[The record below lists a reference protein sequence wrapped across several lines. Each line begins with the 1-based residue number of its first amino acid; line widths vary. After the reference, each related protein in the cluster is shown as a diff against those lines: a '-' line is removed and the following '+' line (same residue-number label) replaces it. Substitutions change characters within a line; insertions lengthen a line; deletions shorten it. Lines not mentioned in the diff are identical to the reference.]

1 MGYARKK
8 FDPKMSE
15 NTNPQGSVDTSV
27 RGAANAFMSFLEPQA
42 EEAQAQ
48 PETSEQPITELVGDP
63 EFEEQDV
70 SAEEA
75 VEQEEEVEEL
85 PRYRVKVSGEEV
97 EVTLDELLNGYS
109 RTADYQKITQSLAEQ
124 RKAVEAERVKIEEA
138 AKTRETYAQRLQV
151 IEQLLQQQNQGEDL
165 SSLKA
170 DDPIAYAV
178 AMAEKVEREKQLA
191 AVQAERQRVQQEQMT
206 YQQAQLQKH
215 IQGEQA
221 KLIEAIPEFKDDVKA
236 EIVRRDIRNYAKS
249 IGFTD
254 QELSQVY
261 DSRAVLALYKAA
273 QYDKLMANKGA
284 ATKKVA
290 VAPKTIRPGTSNPQS
305 SENEAVKKERA
316 RLRQSGN
323 KKDAAR
329 LFERFL

>member
-1 MGYARKK
+1 
-8 FDPKMSE
+8 MSE

-109 RTADYQKITQSLAEQ
+109 RTADYQKKTQSLAEQ

-138 AKTRETYAQRLQV
+138 AKTRETYSQRLQV

-165 SSLKA
+165 SALKTE
-170 DDPIAYAV
+170 DPIAYAV
-178 AMAEKVEREKQLA
+178 AMAEKVEREKQLQ
-191 AVQAERQRVQQEQMT
+191 AVQAERQRVQQEQAAH
-206 YQQAQLQKH
+206 QQALLQKH

-236 EIVRRDIRNYAKS
+236 EVVRRDIRNYAKS

>member
-1 MGYARKK
+1 
-8 FDPKMSE
+8 MSE

-42 EEAQAQ
+42 EEAKAQ
-48 PETSEQPITELVGDP
+48 PEASEQNIADLIGDP

-75 VEQEEEVEEL
+75 DGQEEEVEES

-109 RTADYQKITQSLAEQ
+109 RTADYQKKTQSLAEQ

-151 IEQLLQQQNQGEDL
+151 IEQLLQQQNQTEDL
-165 SSLKA
+165 YSLKTE
-170 DDPIAYAV
+170 DPIAYAI

-191 AVQAERQRVQQEQMT
+191 AVQAERQRVQQEQLSH
-206 YQQAQLQKH
+206 QQAQLQKH
-215 IQGEQA
+215 IQQEQA
-221 KLIEAIPEFKDDVKA
+221 KLVEAIPDFKDDVKA
-236 EIVRRDIRNYAKS
+236 EVIRRDIRSYAKS

-273 QYDKLMANKGA
+273 QFDKLMANKGA

-290 VAPKTIRPGTSNPQS
+290 TAPKTIRPGTSNPQS
-305 SENEAVKKERA
+305 SQNEAMKKERA
-316 RLRQSGN
+316 RLRQTGN

>member
-1 MGYARKK
+1 
-8 FDPKMSE
+8 MSE

-48 PETSEQPITELVGDP
+48 PEASEQPITEQIGDP

-75 VEQEEEVEEL
+75 VEQEEEVEES

-109 RTADYQKITQSLAEQ
+109 RTADYQKKTQSLAEQ

-138 AKTRETYAQRLQV
+138 AKTRETYSQRLQV
-151 IEQLLQQQNQGEDL
+151 IEQLLQQQAQGEDL
-165 SSLKA
+165 SALKTE
-170 DDPIAYAV
+170 DPIAYAV
-178 AMAEKVEREKQLA
+178 AMAEKVEREKQLQ
-191 AVQAERQRVQQEQMT
+191 AVQMERARVQQEQMAH
-206 YQQAQLQKH
+206 QQALLQKH
-215 IQGEQA
+215 MQAEQQ
-221 KLIEAIPEFKDDVKA
+221 KLVEAIPEFKDDVKA
-236 EIVRRDIRNYAKS
+236 EVVRRDIRNYAKS

-290 VAPKTIRPGTSNPQS
+290 TAPKTIRPGTSNPQS
-305 SENEAVKKERA
+305 SENEAIKKERA
-316 RLRQSGN
+316 KLRQTGN
-323 KKDAAR
+323 KKDAVR

>member
-1 MGYARKK
+1 
-8 FDPKMSE
+8 MS
-15 NTNPQGSVDTSV
+15 NTNPQGSVDNSV
-27 RGAANAFMSFLEPQA
+27 SGAANAFMSFLEPQA

-75 VEQEEEVEEL
+75 ESQEEEVEEQ

-97 EVTLDELLNGYS
+97 EVSLDELLNGYS
-109 RTADYQKITQSLAEQ
+109 RTADYQKKTQSLAEQ

-151 IEQLLQQQNQGEDL
+151 IEQLLQQQSQGEDL
-165 SSLKA
+165 SALKTE
-170 DDPIAYAV
+170 DPIAYAV
-178 AMAEKVEREKQLA
+178 AMAEKVEREKQLQ
-191 AVQAERQRVQQEQMT
+191 AVQIERQRVQQEQMAH
-206 YQQAQLQKH
+206 QQALLQKH
-215 IQGEQA
+215 MQTEQQ
-221 KLIEAIPEFKDDVKA
+221 KLMEAIPEFKDDVKA
-236 EIVRRDIRNYAKS
+236 ELVRRDIRNYAKS

-290 VAPKTIRPGTSNPQS
+290 TAPKTIRPGTSNPQS
-305 SENEAVKKERA
+305 SESERVKKERA
-316 RLRQSGN
+316 KLRQTGN

-329 LFERFL
+329 LLERFL

>member
-1 MGYARKK
+1 
-8 FDPKMSE
+8 MSE

-48 PETSEQPITELVGDP
+48 PETSEQPITELIGDP

-75 VEQEEEVEEL
+75 ESQEEEVEEL
-85 PRYRVKVSGEEV
+85 PKYRVKVSGEEV
-97 EVTLDELLNGYS
+97 EVSLDELLNGYS
-109 RTADYQKITQSLAEQ
+109 RTADYQKKTQSLAEQ
-124 RKAVEAERVKIEEA
+124 RKAVEAERVKIQEA

-151 IEQLLQQQNQGEDL
+151 IEQLLQQQAQGEDL
-165 SSLKA
+165 SALKTE
-170 DDPIAYAV
+170 DPIAYAV
-178 AMAEKVEREKQLA
+178 AMAEKVERDKQLQ
-191 AVQAERQRVQQEQMT
+191 AVQIERQRVQQEQMAH
-206 YQQAQLQKH
+206 QQALLQKH
-215 IQGEQA
+215 MQAEQQ
-221 KLIEAIPEFKDDVKA
+221 KLVEAIPDFKDDVKA
-236 EIVRRDIRNYAKS
+236 EVVRRDIRNYAKS

-290 VAPKTIRPGTSNPQS
+290 TAPKTIRPGTSNPQS

-316 RLRQSGN
+316 KLRQSGN

>member
-1 MGYARKK
+1 
-8 FDPKMSE
+8 MSE

-48 PETSEQPITELVGDP
+48 PETSEQPITELIGDP

-75 VEQEEEVEEL
+75 EYQEEEVEEQ

-97 EVTLDELLNGYS
+97 EVSLDELLNGYS
-109 RTADYQKITQSLAEQ
+109 RTADYQKKTQSLAEQ
-124 RKAVEAERVKIEEA
+124 RKAVEAERVKIQEA

-165 SSLKA
+165 SALKTE
-170 DDPIAYAV
+170 DPIAYAV
-178 AMAEKVEREKQLA
+178 AMAEKVEREKQLQ
-191 AVQAERQRVQQEQMT
+191 AVQIERQRVQQEQMAH
-206 YQQAQLQKH
+206 QQALLQKH
-215 IQGEQA
+215 MQAEQQ
-221 KLIEAIPEFKDDVKA
+221 KLVEAIPEFKDDVKA
-236 EIVRRDIRNYAKS
+236 EVVRRDIRNYAKS

-290 VAPKTIRPGTSNPQS
+290 TAPKTIRPGTSNPQS
-305 SENEAVKKERA
+305 SESERVKKERA
-316 RLRQSGN
+316 KLRQTGN

-329 LFERFL
+329 LLERFL

>member
-1 MGYARKK
+1 
-8 FDPKMSE
+8 MSE

-109 RTADYQKITQSLAEQ
+109 RTADYQKKTQSLAEQ

-138 AKTRETYAQRLQV
+138 AKTRETYSQRLQV

-165 SSLKA
+165 SALKTE
-170 DDPIAYAV
+170 DPIAYTV
-178 AMAEKVEREKQLA
+178 AMAEKVEREKQLQ
-191 AVQAERQRVQQEQMT
+191 AVQAERQRVQQEQAAH
-206 YQQAQLQKH
+206 QQALLQKH

-236 EIVRRDIRNYAKS
+236 EVVRRDIRNYAKS

-290 VAPKTIRPGTSNPQS
+290 NAPKTIRPGTSNPQS

>member
-1 MGYARKK
+1 
-8 FDPKMSE
+8 MSE

-27 RGAANAFMSFLEPQA
+27 KGAANAFMSFLEPQT
-42 EEAQAQ
+42 EEAKAQ
-48 PETSEQPITELVGDP
+48 PEAVQEQEAEEYQAQDSES
-63 EFEEQDV
+63 EEQDV
-70 SAEEA
+70 SAEET
-75 VEQEEEVEEL
+75 VEQEEEVEEQ

-97 EVTLDELLNGYS
+97 EVSLDELLNGYS
-109 RTADYQKITQSLAEQ
+109 RTADYQKKTQSLAEQ

-151 IEQLLQQQNQGEDL
+151 IEQLLQQQDKGEDL
-165 SSLKA
+165 SALKA
-170 DDPIAYAV
+170 EDPIAYAV
-178 AMAEKVEREKQLA
+178 AMAEKVERDKQLQ
-191 AVQAERQRVQQEQMT
+191 AVQMERQRVQQEQAAH
-206 YQQAQLQKH
+206 QQTLLQKH
-215 IQGEQA
+215 MQSEQQ
-221 KLIEAIPEFKDDVKA
+221 KLVEAIPEFKDEVKA
-236 EIVRRDIRNYAKS
+236 EVVRRDIRNYAKS

-290 VAPKTIRPGTSNPQS
+290 TAPKTIRPGTSNPQS
-305 SENEAVKKERA
+305 SENEAMKKERA
-316 RLRQSGN
+316 KLRQSGN
-323 KKDAAR
+323 KKDAVR

>member
-1 MGYARKK
+1 
-8 FDPKMSE
+8 MSE

-48 PETSEQPITELVGDP
+48 PETSEQPITELIGDP

-75 VEQEEEVEEL
+75 ESQEEEVEEL
-85 PRYRVKVSGEEV
+85 PKYRVKVSGEEV
-97 EVTLDELLNGYS
+97 EVSLDELLNGYS
-109 RTADYQKITQSLAEQ
+109 RTADYQKKTQSLAEQ
-124 RKAVEAERVKIEEA
+124 RKAVEAERVKIQEA

-151 IEQLLQQQNQGEDL
+151 IEQLLQQQNNPEDL
-165 SSLKA
+165 ARLKEE
-170 DDPIAYAV
+170 DPFAWQQR
-178 AMAEKVEREKQLA
+178 MAEQYERDKQLA
-191 AVQAERQRVQQEQMT
+191 AVQAERARVQQEQMS

-215 IQGEQA
+215 MQAEQQ
-221 KLIEAIPEFKDDVKA
+221 KLVEAIPEFKDDVKA
-236 EIVRRDIRNYAKS
+236 EVVRRDIRNYAKS

-290 VAPKTIRPGTSNPQS
+290 TAPKTIRPGTSNPQS

>member
-1 MGYARKK
+1 
-8 FDPKMSE
+8 MSE

-27 RGAANAFMSFLEPQA
+27 RGAANAFMSFLEPQT
-42 EEAQAQ
+42 EEAKAQ
-48 PETSEQPITELVGDP
+48 PEAVQEQEVEEYSAQDSES
-63 EFEEQDV
+63 EEQDV

-109 RTADYQKITQSLAEQ
+109 RTADYQKKTQSLAEQ

-138 AKTRETYAQRLQV
+138 AKTRETYSQRLQV
-151 IEQLLQQQNQGEDL
+151 IEQLLQQQAQGEDL
-165 SSLKA
+165 SALKTE
-170 DDPIAYAV
+170 DPIAYAV
-178 AMAEKVEREKQLA
+178 AMAEKVEREKQLQ
-191 AVQAERQRVQQEQMT
+191 AVQAERQRVQQEQQAH
-206 YQQAQLQKH
+206 QQALLQKH

-221 KLIEAIPEFKDDVKA
+221 KLMEAIPDFKDDVKA
-236 EIVRRDIRNYAKS
+236 EVVRRDIRNYAKS

>member
-1 MGYARKK
+1 
-8 FDPKMSE
+8 
-15 NTNPQGSVDTSV
+15 
-27 RGAANAFMSFLEPQA
+27 MSFLEPQT
-42 EEAQAQ
+42 EEAKAQ
-48 PETSEQPITELVGDP
+48 PEAVQAEEVVEYQFDEAES
-63 EFEEQDV
+63 EEQDV

-75 VEQEEEVEEL
+75 DSQEEEVEEL
-85 PRYRVKVSGEEV
+85 PKYRVKVSGEEM

-109 RTADYQKITQSLAEQ
+109 RTADYQKKTQSLAEQ

-165 SSLKA
+165 SQLKTE
-170 DDPIAYAV
+170 DPIAYAV

-206 YQQAQLQKH
+206 HQQALLQKH
-215 IQGEQA
+215 IQQEQQ
-221 KLIEAIPEFKDDVKA
+221 KLIEAIPDFKDDVKG
-236 EIVRRDIRNYAKS
+236 EVIRRDIRNYAKS

-261 DSRAVLALYKAA
+261 DSRAVQTLYKAM
-273 QYDKLMANKGA
+273 QYEKLMANKGA
-284 ATKKVA
+284 TTKKVA
-290 VAPKTIRPGTSNPQS
+290 TAPKTLRPGTSNPQS
-305 SENEAVKKERA
+305 SENETVKKERA
-316 RLRQSGN
+316 KLRQTGN